1 MIQRAK
7 QKQKNIVKTIG
18 RILIPIT
25 TNQGLKVLK
34 IIKTQFKAKI
44 QDKGKDLILAEA
56 TKTNQSNYKRN
67 ISNYIRIALKIKI
80 SILYPKKD
88 T

>member
-1 MIQRAK
+1 MIQPAK
-7 QKQKNIVKTIG
+7 QKQINIVKTIG
-18 RILIPIT
+18 RILTQIT
-25 TNQGLKVLK
+25 INQGLKVPK
-34 IIKTQFKAKI
+34 IIRIQFKAKI
-44 QDKGKDLILAEA
+44 QDRDNDLILVEEI
-56 TKTNQSNYKRN
+56 KTNQSNYKRN